1 MEAVIVD
8 RAPSSIT
15 THFSRRSIMQY
26 LDSPNHVFLP
36 ERLPISIQAPSWLWF
51 AVGSLSF
58 RDDLMSEVVVLDA

>member
-1 MEAVIVD
+1 
-8 RAPSSIT
+8 
-15 THFSRRSIMQY
+15 MQY